1 MTKEENSRLGTSRLV
16 QLNRREVSRSQSED
30 EIPTGW
36 NPRVRPVRGHVTSGS
51 LRADMFHTDQHLQ
64 QVVIDA
70 RQRLPPEQEA
80 AKLVAVRGR
89 CVLLLGGVQVLHW
102 VLVGMTGD
110 GVKGLLPLSSAVWSY
125 VSAQSKAFLMDD
137 EQPGASPVNPGA
149 RCPAE
154 AVALSRT
161 GSC

>member
-1 MTKEENSRLGTSRLV
+1 
-16 QLNRREVSRSQSED
+16 
-30 EIPTGW
+30 
-36 NPRVRPVRGHVTSGS
+36 
-51 LRADMFHTDQHLQ
+51 MFHTDQHLQ